1 MRRFIIRRF
10 VFSLVSIVVATFS
23 VFILSRAAG
32 DPLLL
37 YANSGYG
44 LTAEGEAAL
53 RKKLALDRPVPVQY
67 ALWLGRTL
75 KGDMGET
82 ILDRKPVFRIVTQR
96 LPSTIHLGATAFLL
110 SFLIGIPLGVLS
122 AVTRGSIW
130 DYVGRFIALLGQAVP
145 QFWLGLVLILVFA
158 VHWQIFPAAL
168 KGDGLLDVKHLVL
181 PTITLAAGGFA
192 FYMRITRNAM
202 LQVLDSEYIRLARAK
217 GVSNRVV
224 IWKHAFKNALIQ
236 PLTGMTL
243 GLTGFLT
250 GSVLVETVF
259 AWPGMG
265 NMAITAVNNNDFPIL
280 QAVVFFFTILFV
292 SMTFITDLLYA
303 FIDPRIRYD

>member
-10 VFSLVSIVVATFS
+10 VFSLVSIVVATLL
-23 VFILSRAAG
+23 VFLLSRAAG

-44 LTAEGEAAL
+44 LTAESEVAL

-265 NMAITAVNNNDFPIL
+265 NMAITAVNNNDFPVL

>member
-23 VFILSRAAG
+23 VFVLSRAAG

-44 LTAEGEAAL
+44 LTAESEVAL

-96 LPSTIHLGATAFLL
+96 LPSTIHLGATAVLL

>member
-23 VFILSRAAG
+23 VFVLSRAAG

-44 LTAEGEAAL
+44 LTAESEVAL

-67 ALWLGRTL
+67 ALWVGRTL

>member
-1 MRRFIIRRF
+1 MRCFIIRRF
-10 VFSLVSIVVATFS
+10 VFSLVSIVVATLL
-23 VFILSRAAG
+23 VFLLSRAAG

-53 RKKLALDRPVPVQY
+53 RKRLALDRPVPVQY

-122 AVTRGSIW
+122 AVTRGSMW

-265 NMAITAVNNNDFPIL
+265 NMAITAVNNNDFPVL

>member
-23 VFILSRAAG
+23 VFVLSRAAG

-44 LTAEGEAAL
+44 LTAESEVAL

-67 ALWLGRTL
+67 ALWLVRTL

>member
-10 VFSLVSIVVATFS
+10 VFSLVSIVVATLL
-23 VFILSRAAG
+23 VFLLSRAAG

-44 LTAEGEAAL
+44 LTAESEVAL
-53 RKKLALDRPVPVQY
+53 RKKLALDRPIPVQY

>member
-10 VFSLVSIVVATFS
+10 VFSLVSIIVATLL
-23 VFILSRAAG
+23 VFLLSRAAG

-53 RKKLALDRPVPVQY
+53 RKRLALDRPVPVQY

-110 SFLIGIPLGVLS
+110 SFVIGIPLGVLS
-122 AVTRGSIW
+122 AVTRGSMW
-130 DYVGRFIALLGQAVP
+130 DYIGRFIALLGQAVP

-265 NMAITAVNNNDFPIL
+265 NMAITAVNNNDFPVL

>member
-23 VFILSRAAG
+23 VFVLSRAAG

-44 LTAEGEAAL
+44 LTAEGELAL

-130 DYVGRFIALLGQAVP
+130 DYIGRFIALLGQAVP

>member
-10 VFSLVSIVVATFS
+10 VFSLVSIVVATLL
-23 VFILSRAAG
+23 VFLLSRAAG

-53 RKKLALDRPVPVQY
+53 RKRLALDRPVPVQY

-122 AVTRGSIW
+122 AVTRGSMW

-145 QFWLGLVLILVFA
+145 QFWLGLVLIIVFA
-158 VHWQIFPAAL
+158 VHWQILPAAL

-265 NMAITAVNNNDFPIL
+265 NMAITAVNNNDFPVL

>member
-23 VFILSRAAG
+23 VFVLSRAAG

-44 LTAEGEAAL
+44 LTAESEVAL

-67 ALWLGRTL
+67 ALWLARTL

>member
-10 VFSLVSIVVATFS
+10 VFSLVSIVVATLL
-23 VFILSRAAG
+23 VFLLSRAAG

-44 LTAEGEAAL
+44 LTAESEVAL

-145 QFWLGLVLILVFA
+145 QFWLGLVLILVIA

-192 FYMRITRNAM
+192 FYMRIPRNAM

>member
-23 VFILSRAAG
+23 VFVLSRAAG

-44 LTAEGEAAL
+44 LTAESEVAL

-250 GSVLVETVF
+250 GTVLVETVF

>member
-10 VFSLVSIVVATFS
+10 VFSLVSIIVATLL
-23 VFILSRAAG
+23 VFLLSRAAG

-53 RKKLALDRPVPVQY
+53 RKRLALDRPVPVQY

-122 AVTRGSIW
+122 AVTRGSMW
-130 DYVGRFIALLGQAVP
+130 DYIGRFIALLGQAVP

-265 NMAITAVNNNDFPIL
+265 NMAITAVNNNDFPVL

>member
-10 VFSLVSIVVATFS
+10 VFSLVSIIVATLL
-23 VFILSRAAG
+23 VFLLSRAAG

-96 LPSTIHLGATAFLL
+96 LPSTIHLGATAILI

-122 AVTRGSIW
+122 AVTRGSMW

-265 NMAITAVNNNDFPIL
+265 NMAITAVNNNDFPVL

>member
-1 MRRFIIRRF
+1 M
-10 VFSLVSIVVATFS
+10 
-23 VFILSRAAG
+23 
-32 DPLLL
+32 L

>member
-23 VFILSRAAG
+23 VFVLSRAAG

-44 LTAEGEAAL
+44 LTAESEVAL

-96 LPSTIHLGATAFLL
+96 LPSTIHLGATAVLL
-110 SFLIGIPLGVLS
+110 SVLIGIPLGVLS

>member
-23 VFILSRAAG
+23 VFVLSRAAG

-44 LTAEGEAAL
+44 LTAESEVAL

-130 DYVGRFIALLGQAVP
+130 DYVGRFIALHGTAVP
-145 QFWLGLVLILVFA
+145 QLWLGLVLLLVFA

>member
-23 VFILSRAAG
+23 VFLLSRAAG
-32 DPLLL
+32 APLLL

-44 LTAEGEAAL
+44 LTAESEVAL

>member
-1 MRRFIIRRF
+1 
-10 VFSLVSIVVATFS
+10 
-23 VFILSRAAG
+23 
-32 DPLLL
+32 
-37 YANSGYG
+37 
-44 LTAEGEAAL
+44 
-53 RKKLALDRPVPVQY
+53 
-67 ALWLGRTL
+67 
-75 KGDMGET
+75 MGET

-122 AVTRGSIW
+122 AVTRGSMW

-265 NMAITAVNNNDFPIL
+265 NMAITAVNNNDFPVL

>member
-23 VFILSRAAG
+23 VFVLSRAAG

-44 LTAEGEAAL
+44 LTAEGELAL

-192 FYMRITRNAM
+192 FYMRITR
-202 LQVLDSEYIRLARAK
+202 LS
-217 GVSNRVV
+217 
-224 IWKHAFKNALIQ
+224 LIH
-236 PLTGMTL
+236 
-243 GLTGFLT
+243 
-250 GSVLVETVF
+250 
-259 AWPGMG
+259 
-265 NMAITAVNNNDFPIL
+265 I
-280 QAVVFFFTILFV
+280 
-292 SMTFITDLLYA
+292 
-303 FIDPRIRYD
+303 

>member
-23 VFILSRAAG
+23 VFVLSRAAG

-145 QFWLGLVLILVFA
+145 QCWLGLVLILVFA

-181 PTITLAAGGFA
+181 PNITLAAGGFA

>member
-23 VFILSRAAG
+23 VFVLSRCAG

-53 RKKLALDRPVPVQY
+53 RKRLALDRPVPVQY

-250 GSVLVETVF
+250 GTVLVETVF

>member
-23 VFILSRAAG
+23 VFVLSRAAG

-53 RKKLALDRPVPVQY
+53 RKKLALDRPIPVQY